1 MNRPVIASL
10 LSLALLCACAR
21 EAAPTDAG
29 DATDAPPAT
38 TPVDQPTEDQP
49 AEDIPPATA
58 PGVSEALAERQA
70 SVPEPGA
77 PDGDRDLARFDG
89 YGDVRFG
96 IVAEAME
103 QAWGGELATLGKEG
117 NESCYFMTP
126 TAAKTPA
133 EFNFMIGDGKFVR
146 FGTESDKFVAPG
158 GGKVGMTRA
167 EIGKLYAGRV
177 EEQPHKYSDGLYL
190 RIKDPAGGNGVLIFE
205 TDAKGDTAKVT
216 EWRVGVP
223 PQVDYVEGCS

>member
-1 MNRPVIASL
+1 MTRPVIASL
-10 LSLALLCACAR
+10 LSLALLSACAR
-21 EAAPTDAG
+21 EAAPTDSD
-29 DATDAPPAT
+29 DAADAPPAT
-38 TPVDQPTEDQP
+38 APVDQP
-49 AEDIPPATA
+49 AEDVPPATA
-58 PGVSEALAERQA
+58 PGASEALAEGQA

-77 PDGDRDLARFDG
+77 PDGNRDLARFDG

-96 IVAEAME
+96 TTAEAME
-103 QAWGGELATLGKEG
+103 QAWGGELSTLGKEG

-126 TAAKTPA
+126 TWVKTPS

-167 EIGKLYAGRV
+167 EIGRLYAGRI
-177 EEQPHKYSDGLYL
+177 EEQPHKYTDGLYL
-190 RIKDPAGGNGVLIFE
+190 RIKDPAAGKGVLIFE
-205 TDAKGDTAKVT
+205 TDARGDTAKVT

>member
-10 LSLALLCACAR
+10 MSLALLSACTR
-21 EAAPTDAG
+21 EAAPTDAADTA
-29 DATDAPPAT
+29 DAAPAAAPM
-38 TPVDQPTEDQP
+38 DQP
-49 AEDIPPATA
+49 AEDVPPATA
-58 PGVSEALAERQA
+58 PGASEALAEGQA
-70 SVPEPGA
+70 SAPGA
-77 PDGDRDLARFDG
+77 LDGDRDLARFDG

-96 IVAEAME
+96 TAAEAME

-146 FGTESDKFVAPG
+146 FGTESDKFAAPG
-158 GGKVGMTRA
+158 GGKVGMTKA
-167 EIGKLYAGRV
+167 EIGKLYAGRI
-177 EEQPHKYSDGLYL
+177 EAQPHKYTDGQYL
-190 RIKDPAGGNGVLIFE
+190 RVEDPTGGKGVLIFE
-205 TDAKGDTAKVT
+205 TETKDDTAKVT
-216 EWRVGVP
+216 EWRVGLP